1 MSWFAISVTYIRF
14 RQGMDYQGFDRST
27 LPYKSRFA
35 YYGAWYACIM
45 IAIIQFFSG
54 FSVFLNPNAP
64 GYTFDHAT
72 FWTNYIPLGL
82 FPILYLGK
90 KFISKTSIRRVADMD
105 FITNIAEIEAS
116 EQPEVRHPK
125 WWGRLADA
133 VF

>member
-1 MSWFAISVTYIRF
+1 
-14 RQGMDYQGFDRST
+14 
-27 LPYKSRFA
+27 
-35 YYGAWYACIM
+35 M